1 MPNFLI
7 IYTKGQARLGG
18 GSISFEKQPGL
29 HQIEVAA
36 AGKLS
41 AFAKAA
47 EHFQK
52 MGLKVS
58 VETDGDGNNN
68 LGFSDQHIAQLAEGG
83 TLLSTTPATG
93 VRIEKIVPAF

>member
-1 MPNFLI
+1 MPNFLV

-29 HQIEVAA
+29 HQIELIA

-41 AFAKAA
+41 AFSMAI

-52 MGLKVS
+52 MGLRVS
-58 VETDGDGNNN
+58 VETDPDGKNV
-68 LGFSDQHIAQLAEGG
+68 LGFSDQHIAQLAENGI
-83 TLLSTTPATG
+83 TLSTTPTTG
-93 VRIEKIVPAF
+93 IRIEKIVPTI